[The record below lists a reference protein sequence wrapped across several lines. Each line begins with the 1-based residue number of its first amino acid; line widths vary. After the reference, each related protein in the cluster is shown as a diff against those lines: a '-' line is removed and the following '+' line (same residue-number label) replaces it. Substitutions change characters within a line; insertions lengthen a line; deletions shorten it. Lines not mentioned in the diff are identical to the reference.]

1 MGADDLA
8 TEVELAKRFF
18 QAAETYL
25 AWARM
30 SEQLAEQLAALESG
44 GVVSEPVT
52 PGGGRAGGIAP
63 TEVIGPTH
71 DIGVRN
77 GRPSL
82 RRAILMVM
90 QTEPQRVWR
99 KREIF
104 AGLTE
109 RGWESKG
116 QKPTAQLAT
125 RLWEMVE
132 RGEVERVEYGL
143 YALPGVVAKSAPV
156 TGDESATA
164 QEGAGE

>member
-1 MGADDLA
+1 MGADALA
-8 TEVELAKRFF
+8 SEIEVARRFF

-30 SEQLAEQLAALESG
+30 SEQLAEQLLALESG
-44 GVVSEPVT
+44 VSETPI
-52 PGGGRAGGIAP
+52 PGGATAGGFSPGEVVEP
-63 TEVIGPTH
+63 TRGIGL
-71 DIGVRN
+71 DRN

-90 QTEPQRVWR
+90 QTEPDKIWR

-125 RLWEMVE
+125 RLSEMVE

-143 YALPGVVAKSAPV
+143 YALPGVEAKSAPV
-156 TGDESATA
+156 TGDESATGKVETDA
-164 QEGAGE
+164 